1 MPGLNSRLR
10 TLEAK
15 GQPIRVAMTGAG
27 WMGSG
32 FVAAISIMPGMEV
45 AVVVDDD
52 MSAARE
58 AFVAAGYATESVM
71 VAQSVGQATDALRAG
86 KRLVTGS
93 QDLASQI
100 EAVDIVVDVTP
111 NPAIGA
117 RTAFSA
123 IRHGK
128 DVVMV
133 NIEADVTVGRVLR
146 HLAEKRGVMY
156 TVSSGDEPG
165 CIKELYDF
173 VDALGYEVI
182 AVGKGKNNPL
192 NRAATPD
199 TVAEAATRQNKEPS
213 QVASYVDGTKTMF
226 EMCCISNALGLPPDI
241 RGMHGPEADTESI
254 TKLFALRQDGGVL
267 FQTGVVD
274 YVTGPAMSGGV
285 WVIVRVPD
293 ERLVADLRYLKAG
306 SGPHFCFFRPYH
318 LWFLEAGLSV
328 ARAHLFG
335 EPTLYPR
342 SEPTSEVLT
351 IAKRDVATGEALDGI
366 GGYTYYGLIDTAD
379 NARMRD
385 VLPVGLAEGSRIK
398 QDVKQGEVI
407 TYNDVI
413 LDESSLLVRLRR
425 QQDGLD
431 PKGL

>member
-1 MPGLNSRLR
+1 MLGLNSRLR

-15 GQPIRVAMTGAG
+15 GQPIRIAMTGAG

-32 FVAAISIMPGMEV
+32 FAAAISIMPGMEV
-45 AVVVDDD
+45 AVIVDDD
-52 MSAARE
+52 VNAAHE
-58 AFVAAGYATESVM
+58 ALVAAGCATESVV
-71 VAQSVGQATDALRAG
+71 VAESVGQAADALRAG
-86 KRLVTGS
+86 KRLVTAS
-93 QDLASQI
+93 QDLASQL

-111 NPAIGA
+111 SPAVGA
-117 RTAFSA
+117 RTAISA

-128 DVVMV
+128 GVVMI
-133 NIEADVTVGRVLR
+133 NIEADVTVGRVLH
-146 HLAEKRGVMY
+146 HLAEKNGVMY

-192 NRAATPD
+192 DRAATPD
-199 TVAEAATRQNKEPS
+199 TVAEAAARQNKEAA

-226 EMCCISNALGLPPDI
+226 EMCCISNALGFPPDI
-241 RGMHGPEADTESI
+241 RGMHGPDADTESI
-254 TKLFALRQDGGVL
+254 AKLFALREDAGVL
-267 FQTGVVD
+267 SQTGVVD
-274 YVTGPAMSGGV
+274 YVTGQAMSGGV

-293 ERLVADLRYLKAG
+293 ERLVADLRYLKLG
-306 SGPHFCFFRPYH
+306 GGPYFCFFRPYH

-328 ARAHLFG
+328 ARAHLLG

-342 SEPTSEVLT
+342 PEPTSDVLT
-351 IAKRDVATGEALDGI
+351 IAKRDLAMGEALDGI

-379 NARMRD
+379 NAREQD
-385 VLPVGLAEGSRIK
+385 ALPVGLANDGRIK
-398 QDVKQGEVI
+398 RHVKQGEVI
-407 TYNDVI
+407 TYDDVE
-413 LDESSLLVRLRR
+413 LDEESLLVKLRR
-425 QQDGLD
+425 QQDSLD

>member
-15 GQPIRVAMTGAG
+15 GQSIRIAVTGAG

-45 AVVVDDD
+45 AVIVDDD
-52 MSAARE
+52 ANEARE
-58 AFVAAGYATESVM
+58 AFVAAGYATESVV
-71 VAQSVGQATDALRAG
+71 VAESVGRATGALRAG
-86 KRLVTGS
+86 KRLVTVS
-93 QDLASQI
+93 QDLASQL

-111 NPAIGA
+111 SPAMGA

-133 NIEADVTVGRVLR
+133 NIEADVTVGRVLC
-146 HLAEKRGVMY
+146 HLAEKSGVMY

-192 NRAATPD
+192 DRTATPD
-199 TVAEAATRQNKEPS
+199 TVAEVAARQNKEAA

-226 EMCCISNALGLPPDI
+226 EMCCISNALGFPPDI
-241 RGMHGPEADTESI
+241 RGMHGPEADTGSI
-254 TKLFALRQDGGVL
+254 TKLFALREDGGML
-267 FQTGVVD
+267 SQTGVVD
-274 YVTGPAMSGGV
+274 YVTGQAMSGGV

-293 ERLVADLRYLKAG
+293 ERLVADLRYLKVG

-318 LWFLEAGLSV
+318 IWFLEAGLSV
-328 ARAHLFG
+328 ARAHLLG
-335 EPTLYPR
+335 EPTLHPR
-342 SEPTSEVLT
+342 PEPTSDVLT
-351 IAKRDVATGEALDGI
+351 IAKRDLATGEALDGI
-366 GGYTYYGLIDTAD
+366 GGYTYYGLIDKVES
-379 NARMRD
+379 AREQD
-385 VLPVGLAEGSRIK
+385 ALPLGLAEGGLIR

-407 TYNDVI
+407 TYDDVI
-413 LDESSLLVRLRR
+413 LDEGSLLVKLRR
-425 QQDGLD
+425 QQDSLD